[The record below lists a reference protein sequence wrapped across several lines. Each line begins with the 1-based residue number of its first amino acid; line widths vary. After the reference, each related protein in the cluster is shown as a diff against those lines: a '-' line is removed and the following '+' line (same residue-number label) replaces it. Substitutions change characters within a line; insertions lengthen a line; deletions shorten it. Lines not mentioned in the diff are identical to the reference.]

1 MKTTA
6 RIIRIGN
13 SRGIRVP
20 SALLQE
26 AQLPMEVELQARPG
40 SLIVRP
46 ARRRREGWEEA
57 ARTMRQRNEDQ
68 LLDPPTATQFDEE
81 EWEWR

>member
-1 MKTTA
+1 M
-6 RIIRIGN
+6 
-13 SRGIRVP
+13 P

-26 AQLPMEVELQARPG
+26 AELPLEVELQARPG

-46 ARRRREGWEEA
+46 ARRPREGWEEA

-68 LLDPPTATQFDEE
+68 LLDPPTTTQFDEE